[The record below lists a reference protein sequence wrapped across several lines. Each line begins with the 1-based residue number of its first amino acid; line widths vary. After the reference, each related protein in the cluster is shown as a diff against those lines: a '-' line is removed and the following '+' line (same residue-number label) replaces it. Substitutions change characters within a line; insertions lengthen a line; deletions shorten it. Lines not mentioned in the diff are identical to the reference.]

1 MFTLLRNPFVS
12 LLMGGFF
19 IGLAPIFFRLSEM
32 SPSWAVFY
40 RMLFALPFIGLL
52 CLMTF
57 KDLPKFKLKH
67 RSNYLVC
74 FIASIA
80 FTLDLIGWH
89 WGLDLTSISNATI
102 IVNTAPVWVA
112 LYGIIFLKETWK
124 FSFLIPVLLTYF
136 GIIGLV
142 TSFESFTFDSIA
154 GDIVSF
160 IASLLYALYLVC
172 LSRLGGEHPFKVIF
186 FTTLFCCFL
195 SFPIGIYESSKVL
208 PATSYELIFL
218 VCLGGISQ
226 FLGQT
231 FITYGMPRINLSLC
245 SMGLLMQP
253 ITATI
258 FGAWFFSEYLD
269 LLQITFAAIALWG
282 IYLVRVVA
290 QKK

>member
-1 MFTLLRNPFVS
+1 
-12 LLMGGFF
+12 
-19 IGLAPIFFRLSEM
+19 
-32 SPSWAVFY
+32 
-40 RMLFALPFIGLL
+40 
-52 CLMTF
+52 MTF
-57 KDLPKFKLKH
+57 KNIPIFKLKNPN
-67 RSNYLVC
+67 SYLVC

-80 FTLDLIGWH
+80 FTSDLVGWH

-102 IVNTAPVWVA
+102 IVNTAPIWVG
-112 LYGIIFLKETWK
+112 LYGLIFLKEAWK
-124 FSFLIPVLLTYF
+124 FSFWIPVMLTYF

-142 TSFESFTFDSIA
+142 TSFETFNFDSIA
-154 GDIVSF
+154 GDIISF
-160 IASLLYALYLVC
+160 IASLFYALYLVC

-186 FTTLFCCFL
+186 FTTLFCCLL
-195 SFPIGIYESSKVL
+195 SFPIGIFESSKVL
-208 PATSYELIFL
+208 PATKNELIFL

-231 FITYGMPRINLSLC
+231 LITYGMPRINLSLG

-258 FGAWFFSEYLD
+258 FGALFFSEYLD